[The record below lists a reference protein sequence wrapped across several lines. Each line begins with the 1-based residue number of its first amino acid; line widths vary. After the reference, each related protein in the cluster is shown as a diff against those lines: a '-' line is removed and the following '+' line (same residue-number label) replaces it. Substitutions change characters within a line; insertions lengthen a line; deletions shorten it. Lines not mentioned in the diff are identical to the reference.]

1 MAIKRRRRLTYDVV
15 LEPPEEGG
23 YTAYVPA
30 LRGCV
35 SEGDSEEE
43 ALDNIE
49 DDIRLWLL
57 TRAGHCEPAK
67 GGRSNLGAEKGIA
80 SLCSQ

>member
-1 MAIKRRRRLTYDVV
+1 MVTKRRRRLRYDVV
-15 LEPPEEGG
+15 LEPSEEGG

-43 ALDNIE
+43 ALENIK
-49 DDIRLWLL
+49 DAIATWLD
-57 TRAGHCEPAK
+57 TWEEVA
-67 GGRSNLGAEKGIA
+67 AEKGAI
-80 SLCSQ
+80 LRKVTVVR